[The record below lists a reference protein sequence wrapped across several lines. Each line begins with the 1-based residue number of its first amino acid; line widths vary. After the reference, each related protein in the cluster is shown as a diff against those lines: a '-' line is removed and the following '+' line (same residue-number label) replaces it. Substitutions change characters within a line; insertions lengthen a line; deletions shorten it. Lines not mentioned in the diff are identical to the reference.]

1 MSTVDFIDN
10 HIFKKD
16 FNENYSK
23 LQSHVRKTFEST
35 LEANH
40 ANNLGDLSCY
50 SSDYEDEEMFTNH
63 NTLKLWANGEEL
75 EVPADLINVQDIK
88 DILNKEVFDNELSTE
103 EQQHL
108 RSLLPQNADQDKI
121 LEDLFSGKTFYHVNP
136 LDGFMEGVKAGCF
149 TKTFEKEQ
157 ELEGRLSKIYLRNYY
172 DNMTSF
178 LNMRFEEL
186 QQKQN
191 QGQYQTISNL
201 IKRSAAFDLDDISED
216 SGISIESINDVKVEN
231 SLDEISE
238 GETELEQIHEDLKMD
253 LINEIDDEL
262 LESRRVETQKIMTS
276 EPFKPRKPEV
286 EPIMVSS
293 SAAKANKASK
303 NPITIK
309 ASSRPVGD
317 WAERYREQE
326 TDRYNNPTR
335 PWVFQLAGGGSAIVA
350 PVAKKISTA
359 QNSKPREHFLLK
371 ADRPSYITILCLVRD
386 AAARLPNGEG
396 TRADIC
402 ELLKESQY
410 INETVTDD
418 KLSTVVSGA
427 LDRLH
432 YEDDPCV
439 KYDSDKKLWIY
450 LHKDRTEEYGPWID
464 QTDSRSSKK
473 KEYNQKY
480 KVNKKMKAEDKS
492 GRSETDTNVD

>member
-1 MSTVDFIDN
+1 MSTIDFIDN

-23 LQSHVRKTFEST
+23 LQSHVRKAFESA
-35 LEANH
+35 LEANQT
-40 ANNLGDLSCY
+40 NNLGDLSCY

-63 NTLKLWANGEEL
+63 NTLKLWVNNEEV
-75 EVPADLINVQDIK
+75 EVPADIINVHDVK
-88 DILNKEVFDNELSTE
+88 DILNKEIFDGLSTE

-121 LEDLFSGKTFYHVNP
+121 LDDLFSGKTFYHVNP
-136 LDGFMEGVKAGCF
+136 LESFLEGVKAGCF
-149 TKTFEKEQ
+149 TKTFEKEK
-157 ELEGRLSKIYLRNYY
+157 ELEGRLSKIYFRNYY
-172 DNMTSF
+172 DNITSF

-191 QGQYQTISNL
+191 QGQHQPISNL
-201 IKRSAAFDLDDISED
+201 IKRSAAFDLEDISED
-216 SGISIESINDVKVEN
+216 SGISIESINDLKVEN
-231 SLDEISE
+231 SLDEVSE
-238 GETELEQIHEDLKMD
+238 GETELEMIHEDLKMD
-253 LINEIDDEL
+253 LMNELDDEI
-262 LESRRVETQKIMTS
+262 LETRRVETQKIMTS
-276 EPFKPRKPEV
+276 EPFKPKKPEV
-286 EPIMVSS
+286 EPILVSS
-293 SAAKANKASK
+293 SAAKSKATSSK
-303 NPITIK
+303 NLTTLK
-309 ASSRPVGD
+309 ARSGLGD
-317 WAERYREQE
+317 WVDRFREQE
-326 TDRYNNPTR
+326 NDRYNNPTR
-335 PWVFQLAGGGSAIVA
+335 PWTYHLPEGGTAIVA

-410 INETVTDD
+410 INETIPDD

-464 QTDSRSSKK
+464 QTDPRSSKK

-480 KVNKKMKAEDKS
+480 KINKKLKAEDKS
-492 GRSETDTNVD
+492 VRSETDTNNDI

>member
-1 MSTVDFIDN
+1 
-10 HIFKKD
+10 
-16 FNENYSK
+16 
-23 LQSHVRKTFEST
+23 
-35 LEANH
+35 
-40 ANNLGDLSCY
+40 
-50 SSDYEDEEMFTNH
+50 
-63 NTLKLWANGEEL
+63 
-75 EVPADLINVQDIK
+75 
-88 DILNKEVFDNELSTE
+88 
-103 EQQHL
+103 
-108 RSLLPQNADQDKI
+108 
-121 LEDLFSGKTFYHVNP
+121 
-136 LDGFMEGVKAGCF
+136 VK
-149 TKTFEKEQ
+149 
-157 ELEGRLSKIYLRNYY
+157 
-172 DNMTSF
+172 
-178 LNMRFEEL
+178 
-186 QQKQN
+186 
-191 QGQYQTISNL
+191 
-201 IKRSAAFDLDDISED
+201 
-216 SGISIESINDVKVEN
+216 
-231 SLDEISE
+231 
-238 GETELEQIHEDLKMD
+238 
-253 LINEIDDEL
+253 
-262 LESRRVETQKIMTS
+262 
-276 EPFKPRKPEV
+276 
-286 EPIMVSS
+286 
-293 SAAKANKASK
+293 
-303 NPITIK
+303 
-309 ASSRPVGD
+309 D